1 MKRGADL
8 RRAREAL
15 GATRCQVAELSGAT
29 EKEVVEWESL
39 YTVPRNVAGRVEYA
53 LWALKGLS
61 ALEES
66 GLPECE
72 WMERRGQ
79 PGGGADP
86 DRLVAHMQAC
96 AVCRARDEYV
106 LRSVGPMPTTGGLL
120 ARFVALGLSLQG
132 WKKSAFLGAGVLLM
146 LGGIGVPI
154 LLVIA
159 VVHREVTFASAAFG
173 LLLLLVV
180 SGAAGGIVH
189 HLTAPLR
196 SGSGPV
202 GHYAS
207 WVLTVMGYLAAV
219 LAMLTVAVSLL
230 PPGTLGDEVPTL
242 SEPGTIP
249 ILLVLGVFFG
259 LVAGWTV
266 RSRAPAAPPN
276 RVLSIVSHPIAILGF
291 SVVMFM
297 AGRLVVSLGEW
308 NTPTSWDDALPDL
321 VATAEANPADASAQR
336 ELAYAFVWLE
346 RWDEAVPA
354 LERAIELD
362 PDDLDLRH
370 DLGWVLNQ
378 RQEYERALEP
388 LRFVVSSQSSSGRA
402 HHNLA
407 WSFYNLGRFDEAEGA
422 YRDAIRL
429 GAEGGGVHDE
439 LGWVLIEL
447 DRLDEAATRFRIA
460 IEVEPENPWHHRS
473 LGVALAQM
481 DDHSDALA
489 SFQRAVSMDP
499 DQAQF
504 WGDIG
509 HLAHIAGEH
518 PRAIEAFEAALRL
531 DPGYFDREPHRRALW
546 EASRAGRIHGPG

>member
-1 MKRGADL
+1 LKGI
-8 RRAREAL
+8 
-15 GATRCQVAELSGAT
+15 S
-29 EKEVVEWESL
+29 
-39 YTVPRNVAGRVEYA
+39 
-53 LWALKGLS
+53 ALK
-61 ALEES
+61 ES

-72 WMERRGQ
+72 WMERYGQ

-86 DRLVAHMQAC
+86 DRLVAHTQAC
-96 AVCRARDEYV
+96 AVCKARDEYV
-106 LRSVGPMPTTGGLL
+106 IRSVGPMPTTGGVF
-120 ARFVALGLSLQG
+120 ARFVALGFSLQG

-154 LLVIA
+154 LLVMA
-159 VVHREVTFASAAFG
+159 VVHRDVTVAGAAFG

-180 SGAAGGIVH
+180 SGAVGGIVH
-189 HLTAPLR
+189 HLTVPLR
-196 SGSGPV
+196 SRGGSV
-202 GHYAS
+202 GYYAS
-207 WVLTVMGYLAAV
+207 WVLTVMGYLATV
-219 LAMLTVAVSLL
+219 FGMFTVAVSLL
-230 PPGTLGDEVPTL
+230 PPGSLGDEVPTL
-242 SEPGTIP
+242 SDPGTIP

-266 RSRAPAAPPN
+266 RSTVPSAPSH
-276 RVLSIVSHPIAILGF
+276 RGLSIVSHPIAILGF
-291 SVVMFM
+291 SVVMFI
-297 AGRLVVSLGEW
+297 AGRLVVSFGEW
-308 NTPTSWDDALPDL
+308 NTPTTWDDALPGL
-321 VATAEANPADASAQR
+321 VATAEANPADAAAQR

-362 PDDLDLRH
+362 PDDLGLRH

-378 RQEYERALEP
+378 RQDYERALEP
-388 LRFVVSSQSSSGRA
+388 LRFVISSQPSSGRG

-407 WSFYNLGRFDEAEGA
+407 WSLYNLGWYDEAERA

-447 DRLDEAATRFRIA
+447 DRLDEAAASFRIA

-481 DDHSDALA
+481 EDHSEALS
-489 SFQRAVSMDP
+489 SFETALSMDP
-499 DQAQF
+499 EQAQF
-504 WGDIG
+504 WGHVG
-509 HLAHIAGEH
+509 HLAQVAGNH

-531 DPGYFDREPHRRALW
+531 DPAYFDREPHRRAVW
-546 EASRAGRIHGPG
+546 EALRAGRIP